1 MTKTILTVFE
11 TRCIMTP
18 SKRNKSW
25 AKNPV
30 LPVAVWLEVGTENK
44 YYFLNVFSWFLCV
57 ILHNNS

>member
-11 TRCIMTP
+11 TRCIMTQ

-44 YYFLNVFSWFLCV
+44 YYFLNVFS
-57 ILHNNS
+57 